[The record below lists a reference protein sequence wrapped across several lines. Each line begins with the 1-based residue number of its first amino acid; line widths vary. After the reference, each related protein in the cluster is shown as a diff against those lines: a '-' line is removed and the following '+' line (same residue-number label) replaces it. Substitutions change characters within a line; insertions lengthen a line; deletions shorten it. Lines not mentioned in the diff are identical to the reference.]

1 MPVAKPQAGEN
12 PSPKLAM
19 NETLLVDR
27 LGQRGDGIA
36 AAPGGSVFVP
46 FALPGETV
54 RAVVDGERGQLVEII
69 APSESRIAAIC
80 PLFTRCGG
88 CAAQHMAPGLYRE
101 WKRQQVVTALARAGI
116 EAPVAEVVDAHGAG
130 RRRVTFHAR
139 LQGQQMVVGFMAA
152 RSHELIEV
160 EACPVLVPGLARAP
174 AVAQMLAS
182 RLGSAG
188 KPLDIQVT
196 ASEAGL
202 DVDLRGHGPLG
213 DKARLALTVLA
224 ERLDLAR
231 LSNHGEIVVERR
243 APLQQMGKALV
254 APPPGGFLQAT
265 ALGEETL
272 AGLVMAA
279 LPKGK
284 RAADLFAGCGPFSFR
299 IAERMQ
305 VLAIESEKAATLAL
319 ARGAGATQG
328 LKPIATEARDLF
340 RRPLLEHELSA
351 FDVVVLDPPRAGAE
365 AQAKRLAASKV
376 KDVVYVSCDAASF
389 ARDAATL
396 IAGGYALEGV
406 TPVDQFRYSAH
417 IELVGVFRRG
427 RKG

>member
-19 NETLLVDR
+19 NEILTVDH

-36 AAPGGSVFVP
+36 RMASGSVFVP
-46 FALPGETV
+46 YALPGETV
-54 RAVVDGERGQLVEII
+54 RAVVDGERGQLVEIL
-69 APSESRIAAIC
+69 APSGSRIAAIC

-88 CAAQHMAPGLYRE
+88 CAAQHMAPDLYRE
-101 WKRQQVVTALARAGI
+101 WKRRQVVTALERAGVA
-116 EAPVAEVVDAHGAG
+116 APVGALIDAHGAG

-139 LQGQQMVVGFMAA
+139 RQGEAMVVGFMAA

-160 EACPVLVPGLARAP
+160 EACPVLVPGLDRAP
-174 AVAQMLAS
+174 AVAQMLANHM
-182 RLGSAG
+182 GGAG
-188 KPLDIQVT
+188 KPLDIQLT

-213 DKARLALTVLA
+213 DKLRLALTQLA

-243 APLQQMGKALV
+243 PPLQQMGKALV

-284 RAADLFAGCGPFSFR
+284 RAADLFAGCGPFSVR
-299 IAERMQ
+299 LAERMQ
-305 VLAIESEKAATLAL
+305 VLAVESDKAAMLAL
-319 ARGAGATQG
+319 AKGFGATPG

-340 RRPLLEHELSA
+340 RRPLLEHELNG

-365 AQAKRLAASKV
+365 AQVRRLAASKV
-376 KDVVYVSCDAASF
+376 RDVIYVSCDAGSF

-396 IAGGYALEGV
+396 AAGGYALEAV

-417 IELVGVFRRG
+417 VELVGVFRRG